1 MTVKE
6 WINKGKD
13 YAIGVQL
20 YSASERPNRILIANF
35 LRKETELNR
44 SKLEYELAKLGAI
57 NILLPFFEN
66 DSEESEELQN
76 QVEELTDEID
86 DLNDQIFDL
95 EEQIKKLE
103 LPFNK
108 KKPLAA
114 YPPELHKTYISR
126 VKSFYYWCELKI
138 KLNNLPDDA
147 ETEAL
152 ELLIEIDKTQAYV
165 NRCWRILDYYDETK
179 NILQDEIEID
189 YSNLS
194 FDQQSK
200 QKQLIFQNITKRK
213 KTIENLYKRLQKT
226 LDGKKR
232 LTIQNRLH
240 EKHKELFELERKKD
254 ELIQLTSKHNLAN
267 E

>member
-44 SKLEYELAKLGAI
+44 SKLDYELAKLGPI
-57 NILLPFFEN
+57 NIPLPFFEN
-66 DSEESEELQN
+66 DDSDTEELQN
-76 QVEELTDEID
+76 QVDELTDEVE

-95 EEQIKKLE
+95 EKQIKNLE
-103 LPFNK
+103 LPFK

-114 YPPELHKTYISR
+114 YPAELHQTYISR

-138 KLNNLPDDA
+138 KLNNLP
-147 ETEAL
+147 ESSEIEAL
-152 ELLIEIDKTQAYV
+152 ELLIEIDSIQSYV
-165 NRCWRILDYYDETK
+165 YRCWKILDYYDETK
-179 NILQDEIEID
+179 NILQEEIKPD
-189 YSNLS
+189 YSSLS
-194 FDQQSK
+194 FDQKSK
-200 QKQLIFQNITKRK
+200 EKQLIFQKITKRK
-213 KTIENLYKRLQKT
+213 RTIDSLYQRLQKT

-240 EKHKELFELERKKD
+240 EKHKELFDLERKKD
-254 ELIQLTSKHNLAN
+254 ELIKLTSKHNLAN